1 MATTLTI
8 SALNDYVREHS
19 DELLVK
25 ATVGGKSL
33 EYAEIM
39 TGVAYKD
46 ALIYLDS
53 EVNLADGSACSFD
66 PDGSDTLAEKFIE
79 VHPVK
84 VNKSWCGKD
93 LRKKIYGLG
102 IQWEAGRISLPVEQ
116 YFAESNMNAIA
127 DAVDEMVWK
136 GNSAAGVTG
145 WLADAAADSD
155 VIDVTFASGE
165 TTLSRVEKMVAAIP
179 MRALRK
185 GVNIFMSYSDFR
197 NYVAETNASC
207 CASKPIV
214 DANVEN
220 LAYVGDSRII
230 LVPVS
235 GLEGTN
241 KMVAAAK
248 DNLVYGTNIE
258 GSENVYKMFQDEK
271 TDETLFKVEF
281 LAGTAIKFG
290 DELVLGAE

>member
-8 SALNDYVREHS
+8 SALSDYVREHA

-39 TGVAYKD
+39 TNVAFKD

-53 EVNLADGSACSFD
+53 EVNLKDGADCSFD
-66 PDGSDTLAEKFIE
+66 PDGSDVLAERYIE

-84 VNKSWCGKD
+84 VNKSWCAKD
-93 LRKKIYGLG
+93 LRKKIFGLG

-116 YFAESNMNAIA
+116 YFAESNMNRIA
-127 DAVDEMVWK
+127 DAVEDMVWQ

-145 WLADAAADSD
+145 WLADAAAEDA
-155 VIDVTFASGE
+155 VIDVTFSEGQTA
-165 TTLSRVEKMVAAIP
+165 TAKVEAMIAAIP
-179 MRALRK
+179 MVALRK
-185 GVNIFMSYSDFR
+185 GVNVFLSYTDFR
-197 NYVAETNASC
+197 SYVAEQNASC
-207 CASKPIV
+207 CANRPII
-214 DANVEN
+214 DANADSI
-220 LAYVGDSRII
+220 AYVGDSRIS
-230 LVPVS
+230 LVPVA
-235 GLEGTN
+235 GLEGTG

-281 LAGTAIKFG
+281 LAGTAIKFPG
-290 DELVLGAE
+290 ELVLGA